1 MYSSA
6 IREAESMQSEDDSL
20 DDVDYE
26 MDEFEEEII
35 EKEAGQNDII

>member
-1 MYSSA
+1 
-6 IREAESMQSEDDSL
+6 MQSEDDSL

-26 MDEFEEEII
+26 TDEFEEEII